1 MLLIALALHSATLA
15 GTVSGAKAARPR
27 VVRVLRATLKRSARP
42 HPELSPL
49 ISTCDVERDCGTR
62 AARNRFRLTGAQEPL
77 IDRKLEMVRAA
88 EGPSCNRTGMPV
100 CPASG
105 RRLLRLTY

>member
-15 GTVSGAKAARPR
+15 GTVSGAKAARP
-27 VVRVLRATLKRSARP
+27 RVLRATLKRSARP

-105 RRLLRLTY
+105 RRLLRLSY